1 MKMRKI
7 SLIAAVV
14 LGGML
19 ACGTPAKA
27 QDAKGG
33 KRGAMTQQRLDK
45 MAEDLTLSEEQ
56 KTKVKALFEDEF
68 KKRQALR
75 DDTSLSQ
82 EQRREKAQAMG
93 EDTNKKMKEILKPE
107 QFEKW
112 QKMRDEMRQQMKK
125 RGEKKSDTK

>member
-1 MKMRKI
+1 MRKI